1 MNNETEEVKD
11 GKFELEVAPIE
22 SITRAEIDVQ
32 ISTAH
37 QFPRSLQQ
45 FYKRAEAMVTLDEDT
60 AASCLFKI
68 TRGGKA
74 IEGESIRMAEIVA
87 SCYGNLRSAV
97 QISGYTPTRVSVRA
111 VCHDLETNNFIAVE
125 KQAKTTYSD
134 GRPYNEDM
142 AIMIANATISK
153 ALRDAIFRVVPK
165 ALLKPLIEKAKLVA
179 IGTAET
185 LKIRRTKAM
194 SWVTSLK
201 IDKARVFAVLGVVG
215 EEDVGL
221 EQLET
226 LTGLRTA
233 IKEGDQTVDEAF
245 PLLEP
250 TKPLFEHPAKKE
262 QEQPEQKVNPK
273 KEAKTK
279 PAPAPAA
286 VVPET
291 KPSEPE
297 PAQTNVTGHAE
308 PPTTQVSAITIAP
321 EPEPEPA
328 TLPPELQTE
337 PATEPVQETKP
348 EPPQPVITD
357 AQAKLRDVILEMG
370 YTFDDFKNWGKST
383 PMPWFKATPPN
394 RWEDVP
400 DDKASFFTSNKK
412 GIGAA
417 IKTFKA
423 K

>member
-1 MNNETEEVKD
+1 MSEEKPKEM
-11 GKFELEVAPIE
+11 KFDLEVAPIE

-179 IGTAET
+179 VGTAET
-185 LKIRRTKAM
+185 LKLRRTKAM
-194 SWVTSLK
+194 TWVTGLK
-201 IDKARVFAVLGVVG
+201 IDKTRVFSVLGVVG
-215 EEDVGL
+215 EEDIGL

-245 PLLEP
+245 PAPET
-250 TKPLFEHPAKKE
+250 TKPMFEHPAKKE
-262 QEQPEQKVNPK
+262 QEQEQKKTEPSKADTKSQVK
-273 KEAKTK
+273 EKIKEAIK
-279 PAPAPAA
+279 
-286 VVPET
+286 
-291 KPSEPE
+291 
-297 PAQTNVTGHAE
+297 
-308 PPTTQVSAITIAP
+308 
-321 EPEPEPA
+321 PEPEPA
-328 TLPPELQTE
+328 PIEKITT
-337 PATEPVQETKP
+337 VP
-348 EPPQPVITD
+348 EPPPIEKTAPMPEPQENLVMPDPDPETLPAAPTQ
-357 AQAKLRDVILEMG
+357 AQKDLAAAIAGKG
-370 YTFDDFKNWGKST
+370 HSFDDFVAWGMTAIPFIKQKSPKDWT
-383 PMPWFKATPPN
+383 
-394 RWEDVP
+394 DIP
-400 DDKASFFTSNKK
+400 DDKATFFLKNLSGVDAGIKGWKNKK
-412 GIGAA
+412 
-417 IKTFKA
+417 
-423 K
+423 